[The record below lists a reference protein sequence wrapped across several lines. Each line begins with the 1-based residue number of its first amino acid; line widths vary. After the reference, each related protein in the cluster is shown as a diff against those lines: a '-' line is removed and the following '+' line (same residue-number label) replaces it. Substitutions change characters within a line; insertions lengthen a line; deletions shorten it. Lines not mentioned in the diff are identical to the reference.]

1 MNVARWLHPPA
12 PVDSGDVLRDWRERI
27 LATIL
32 LVIMVL
38 GALTAIPSIWLAIS
52 EGLTSVAW
60 IDAIA
65 LGWVVTLW
73 RLSRIPYRWRAW
85 NLIALV
91 YLLGIWFLF
100 NIGLVSQIYLMAVP
114 VLAALLLGLR
124 AALLALALNTATLLL
139 LAPLGQLS
147 MPMTGLEQMH
157 GLRWGVISMNFLFI
171 NAVLTISC
179 AVLLNRL
186 EQSLHEQHDI
196 ATSLLTGQAELKA
209 ANAELRLTGTALTR
223 LNDMVV
229 ITEAAPLDE
238 PGPRIVF
245 VNEAFVRH
253 TGYAREAVLGRSP
266 RLLQGPQ
273 TSRSELDR
281 IRLAL
286 TQRQAVHS
294 ELVNYTRSGQP
305 FWVELDMV
313 PVLDEMAQVSHWVC
327 VQRDITERKKAQD
340 DIHQLAYFDALTGLP
355 NRRLLLDRLAQSIV
369 SAQRA
374 QQSVAVLFLDLDH
387 FKNINDARGHAM
399 GDRLLVQVGQRLSAL
414 AAAGDTV
421 ARLGGD
427 EFVILSP
434 LPVDCETPVQAAL
447 ALASVVRVALEQ
459 PFALDGQT
467 HTTSGSIGVTL
478 LPRAGQSPEDVL
490 READTAMYRAKAS
503 GRNRIAFF
511 EHAMQLAVEER
522 LSLEHDLT
530 LALQAGQLT
539 LHLQSQVSPTGMLMG
554 AEVLLRWQ
562 HPLRGAISPAVFI
575 PIAEET
581 SLILH
586 LGRWVLEQAMRTQ
599 VQLQAAGHNIPLSIN
614 VSPSEFR
621 QADFVQ
627 QVRDLLQ
634 ATGAD
639 PRRLL
644 LEVTEG
650 LLIENI
656 DSTVERM
663 NALAELGIGFSI
675 DDFGTGYSSLAYLK
689 RLPLDELKID
699 KRFVQDMPG
708 DASDTAI
715 VEMILSM
722 AKHLGLRVVAEGVE
736 TREQADFLAA
746 HGCDAIQ
753 GYWYAHPIPV
763 ERWLQTQG
771 RVSR

>member
-1 MNVARWLHPPA
+1 MLH
-12 PVDSGDVLRDWRERI
+12 DWRERI

-38 GALTAIPSIWLAIS
+38 GALTAIPSIWLAAS

-60 IDAIA
+60 IDGLA
-65 LGWVVTLW
+65 LAWVVTLW
-73 RLSRIPYRWRAW
+73 RLPRIPYRWRAW

-124 AALLALALNTATLLL
+124 AAVMALALNTLTLLL
-139 LAPLGQLS
+139 LAPLGQLGQLGQLS
-147 MPMTGLEQMH
+147 MPTPGLAQMP

-179 AVLLNRL
+179 AVLLSRL
-186 EQSLHEQHDI
+186 EQSLQEQHAI
-196 ATSLLTGQAELKA
+196 ATSLRQGQAELKA

-229 ITEAAPLDE
+229 ITEASPLDE

-253 TGYAREAVLGRSP
+253 TGYAREEVLGRSP
-266 RLLQGPQ
+266 RLLQGEQ

-281 IRLAL
+281 IRQAL
-286 TQRQAVHS
+286 VQRQAVHS
-294 ELVNYTRSGQP
+294 ELVNYTRGGQP

-313 PVLDEMAQVSHWVC
+313 PVLDEQGTASHWVC

-355 NRRLLLDRLAQSIV
+355 NRRLLLDRLTQSMV

-387 FKNINDARGHAM
+387 FKTINDARGHAT
-399 GDRLLVQVGQRLSAL
+399 GDRLLVQVGQRLGTL
-414 AAAGDTV
+414 VAAGDTV

-434 LPVDCETPVQAAL
+434 LPADCESPVQAAL
-447 ALASVVRVALEQ
+447 ALASVVRAALEQ
-459 PFALDGQT
+459 PFALDGQA
-467 HTTSGSIGVTL
+467 HSTSGSIGVTL

-490 READTAMYRAKAS
+490 READTAMYRAKAA

-511 EHAMQLAVEER
+511 EHAMQEAVQER
-522 LSLEHDLT
+522 LNLEHDLAR
-530 LALQAGQLT
+530 ALQAGQLT
-539 LHLQSQVSPTGMLMG
+539 LHLQSQISPDGVLVG

-562 HPLRGAISPAVFI
+562 HPTRGAISPAVFI

-599 VQLQAAGHNIPLSIN
+599 VRLQAAGHTIPLSIN

-621 QADFVQ
+621 QTDFVQ
-627 QVRDLLQ
+627 QVQDLLHT
-634 ATGAD
+634 TGAD

-722 AKHLGLRVVAEGVE
+722 ARHLGLRVVAEGVE
-736 TREQADFLAA
+736 TREQTEFLAA

-753 GYWYAHPIPV
+753 GHWFARPV
-763 ERWLQTQG
+763 AVDVWLQTQG
-771 RVSR
+771 RALR

>member
-1 MNVARWLHPPA
+1 MSMTHWLHPTP
-12 PVDSGDVLRDWRERI
+12 PVESGDVLHDWRERI

-32 LVIMVL
+32 LVVIVL
-38 GALTAIPSIWLAIS
+38 GALTAIPSIWLAVS

-60 IDAIA
+60 IDGLA

-73 RLSRIPYRWRAW
+73 RWQRIPYRWRAW

-124 AALLALALNTATLLL
+124 AALLALALNTATLLV

-147 MPMTGLEQMH
+147 MPIAGLEQMP

-186 EQSLHEQHDI
+186 EQSLQEQHAI
-196 ATSLLTGQAELKA
+196 ATSLRTGQAELKA

-229 ITEAAPLDE
+229 ITEASALDE

-253 TGYAREAVLGRSP
+253 TGYAREDVLGRSP

-286 TQRQAVHS
+286 IQRQAVHS
-294 ELVNYTRSGQP
+294 ELVNYTRAGQP

-313 PVLDEMAQVSHWVC
+313 PVLDEQGQVTHWVC

-340 DIHQLAYFDALTGLP
+340 DIRQLAYFDALTGLP
-355 NRRLLLDRLAQSIV
+355 NRRLLLDRLAQHIV
-369 SAQRA
+369 SAQQA

-387 FKNINDARGHAM
+387 FKNINDARGHAT
-399 GDRLLVQVGQRLSAL
+399 GDRLLVLVGQRLASL
-414 AAAGDTV
+414 VAAGDTV

-427 EFVILSP
+427 EFVILSH
-434 LPVDCETPVQAAL
+434 LPTDCESPVQAAL
-447 ALASVVRVALEQ
+447 ALASLVRAALEQ
-459 PFALDGQT
+459 PFSLDGQA

-478 LPRAGQSPEDVL
+478 LPRAGQSPEDVM
-490 READTAMYRAKAS
+490 READTAMYRAKAA

-511 EHAMQLAVEER
+511 EHAMQAAVQER
-522 LSLEHDLT
+522 LSLEHDLAQ
-530 LALQAGQLT
+530 ALQAGQLT
-539 LHLQSQVSPTGMLMG
+539 LHLQSQVSPDGTLVG

-562 HPLRGAISPAVFI
+562 HPQRGAVSPAVFI

-581 SLILH
+581 SLIVH
-586 LGRWVLEQAMRTQ
+586 LGRWVLEQAMRAQ
-599 VQLQAAGHNIPLSIN
+599 VRLQAAGHTIPLSIN

-627 QVRDLLQ
+627 QVRDLLH

-639 PRRLL
+639 PKRLL

-663 NALAELGIGFSI
+663 NALANLGIGFSI

-699 KRFVQDMPG
+699 KGFIEDMPG

-722 AKHLGLRVVAEGVE
+722 ARHLGLRVVAEGVE

-753 GYWYAHPIPV
+753 GHWFARPV
-763 ERWLQTQG
+763 PVDLWLQTQG
-771 RVSR
+771 CVSR